1 MANANTD
8 TKEHADQNI
17 ILTTEHRVACD
28 GGGTHPITYYD
39 LGKWGQATCHY
50 CGQKFAAKH

>member
-1 MANANTD
+1 MATTTTQTEDQIDENT
-8 TKEHADQNI
+8 I
-17 ILTTEHRVACD
+17 YTTEHQVACD

-50 CGQKFAAKH
+50 CGQKFASRH